1 MAHDGRRGPLSPR
14 PKTPSDEDLD
24 SRVRRGC
31 SLVRGGEPPYETGLH
46 EQGTARTGDS
56 GFDQPWVHGRLML
69 ARLLRDLL
77 GDDLSVA
84 VSTWEGERAGPSDAS
99 ATVVIRSPKAVARM
113 VQAPGQLGLARAYV
127 AGDIEVE
134 GDIFA
139 VVEAVDALEAFR
151 LSPAQWVQ
159 LARIV
164 GPGVLRRLPAP
175 AEEAHLRGRRHSRA
189 RDRAAIAYHYD
200 VSNEFF
206 RTILGPSMTYSC
218 ALFAEEGVSLE
229 EAQSA
234 KHELICQKL
243 SLRPGDRLLDIG
255 CGWGALVAH
264 AARHHDVQA
273 LGVTL
278 SAAQVEWAAKALVD
292 NDLTDRATVRFQD
305 YREVTGGPFDAVSS
319 VGMSEHVGRAQLHTY
334 FEKLFRLVRPGGRLV
349 NHAISDLPRPQAH
362 WPGPLG
368 GGLRHL
374 RPGADRD
381 DFIDRYVFPDG
392 ELVEV
397 GAVVSAMQMVGF
409 EVRHVESLREHY
421 GLTLRRWV
429 ANLEDNWDAAVAA
442 AGLTRARTWRLYLAA
457 SARSFETAN
466 IGVHQVL
473 AVKPDGGRSGF
484 SLRPDF
490 A

>member
-1 MAHDGRRGPLSPR
+1 
-14 PKTPSDEDLD
+14 
-24 SRVRRGC
+24 
-31 SLVRGGEPPYETGLH
+31 
-46 EQGTARTGDS
+46 
-56 GFDQPWVHGRLML
+56 ML
-69 ARLLRDLL
+69 AHLLRDLL

-84 VSTWEGERAGPSDAS
+84 VSTWDGERAGPADAS

-127 AGDIEVE
+127 AGDIDVE

-159 LARIV
+159 LARTV

-218 ALFAEEGVSLE
+218 ALFTDRGVTLE

-234 KHELICQKL
+234 KHELICRKL
-243 SLRPGDRLLDIG
+243 GLQPRDRLLDIG
-255 CGWGALVAH
+255 CGWGALVSH
-264 AARHHDVQA
+264 AARHHDVHA

-278 SAAQVEWAAKALVD
+278 SAAQVEWAAKTLVE

-334 FEKLFRLVRPGGRLV
+334 FEKLFRLVRPGG
-349 NHAISDLPRPQAH
+349 
-362 WPGPLG
+362 
-368 GGLRHL
+368 
-374 RPGADRD
+374 
-381 DFIDRYVFPDG
+381 
-392 ELVEV
+392 
-397 GAVVSAMQMVGF
+397 
-409 EVRHVESLREHY
+409 
-421 GLTLRRWV
+421 
-429 ANLEDNWDAAVAA
+429 
-442 AGLTRARTWRLYLAA
+442 
-457 SARSFETAN
+457 
-466 IGVHQVL
+466 
-473 AVKPDGGRSGF
+473 
-484 SLRPDF
+484 
-490 A
+490 